1 VLQKKGKQ
9 AFASFIRYYKT
20 WIVVIINSLEKR
32 MKSDKELNNKVRE
45 INLSGYWVKS
55 RLDPLY
61 RDKACFYRT

>member
-1 VLQKKGKQ
+1 
-9 AFASFIRYYKT
+9 
-20 WIVVIINSLEKR
+20 

-61 RDKACFYRT
+61 YADYIGKTGW